1 MNSNS
6 QENRCHR
13 CLKYPE
19 YITYHDNEWGIPLH
33 DESKH
38 FEMLILETMQ
48 AGLSWWTIL
57 SRRDNYRVAF
67 DNFDPK
73 IVANYDESKVQQL
86 MQNAGI
92 IRNQLKIRS
101 AITNAKHF
109 MQIQEEFGSF
119 DKYIWSWTNG
129 QIIDNQL
136 ASKDQFVSTSDLS
149 DKISKDLKKRWFKF
163 VWSTIVYAHL
173 QAIGVINDHLTTC
186 FCYEKCKDF
195 DKIK

>member
-1 MNSNS
+1 MS
-6 QENRCHR
+6 QDKIRCHR
-13 CLKYPE
+13 CLKHPE
-19 YITYHDNEWGIPLH
+19 YIAYHDNEWGIPLH

-57 SRRDNYRVAF
+57 SRRDNYRQAF
-67 DNFDPK
+67 DDFDP
-73 IVANYDESKVQQL
+73 VVVSGYSEDKVQEL

-101 AITNAKHF
+101 AITNAKYF
-109 MQIQEEFGSF
+109 LEIQKEFGSF
-119 DKYIWSWTNG
+119 DKYIWSWTDG
-129 QIIDNQL
+129 QVVDNCL
-136 ASKDQFVSTSDLS
+136 VSKDQFVSTSELS

-173 QAIGVINDHLTTC
+173 QAIGIINDHLVDC
-186 FCYEKCKDF
+186 FCYEKCKNYSVW
-195 DKIK
+195 